1 MIVFIAFSV
10 WRKSK
15 FDFYKWVLLI
25 YLAVLNFVLILY
37 YFMFDPEKMNEDCGH
52 TILMLDGAIFFFY
65 YTICLMIVWTTQRFF
80 KKVNRFVQKGLL
92 PSVEEQNKASGGML
106 AIWLLSLIAW
116 LTYTAVNVYSNNKEY
131 MKALVYYNYASFIL
145 FNVWVTFA
153 TVISGIIY
161 VRIIKLHKEMSSPL
175 NNETLER

>member
-1 MIVFIAFSV
+1 
-10 WRKSK
+10 
-15 FDFYKWVLLI
+15 
-25 YLAVLNFVLILY
+25 
-37 YFMFDPEKMNEDCGH
+37 MFDPEKMNEDCGH

-80 KKVNRFVQKGLL
+80 KKVNRFVRKGLL